1 VGLALSALAPACA
14 LAADPPDQPPP
25 AAKTKTDLSE
35 VVVNG
40 IPYRETVLPT
50 RLTSNSSYGLN
61 LSVMDTPRN
70 TTLLSTAQLE
80 TLNIQD
86 PRAFSYLT
94 SSSYTDSAF
103 GTPNIPRIRGQYADV
118 FYNGMRYSFTDN
130 GYGAPVNFDSID
142 NISITKGPANVIDGP
157 GPGVGG
163 EVDFLTKRPSLTRFS
178 ATADVTL
185 DTLGNHRWLV
195 DLSAPLV
202 DDRLGLRISYSGEN
216 SANTYFYG
224 HYMHKNAV
232 YVALRWKPNNNYQ
245 ADFNTEINVE
255 QYTEEVGINRVNQAL
270 IDHGAY
276 LQGAPFGE
284 LNSTAFGG
292 SPIPIGSPGNPYSP
306 VAPILTETD
315 LTSAV
320 RINPRVTIDQ
330 TPGVSSRALLYTA
343 QLIQTYDFNGRLS
356 LENNTFFA
364 FQNSDNQEPYYYAD
378 VSNGSYTIENRLD
391 LKGDFDLPV
400 GSASLRNQFVVGG
413 AFRFAHTNYISD
425 FSAETVSV
433 YDLTSHAALWTYNGA
448 YQLAL
453 ADAFLYKT
461 PFGRIQY
468 GTPGR
473 DSTNG
478 ANTGISDVDDGGL
491 FFQDRIEL
499 TPQVSALF
507 GGRIDALQDHTTDPL
522 GGAVCANCF
531 TDLPQSHTT
540 GVYGVGD
547 VNLSL
552 VYRPRSWVSGYLTF
566 DWTQSVNPNG
576 GEGGINA
583 YGQVPDATLFR
594 GTSYLYEAGLKFDL
608 MGDKLFAGG
617 AVFDQ
622 KHAVPV
628 GAGGAQLDQ
637 ANIRGLEAEMNYQPT
652 RRFYATASY
661 SFIQTTLS
669 NPAPFYDYPAAP
681 GTNIDGAALFAI
693 FYPGQK
699 YQDPGAPEHVFN
711 VLANYKFANGLGVRG
726 GAQVTGPIHTTV
738 SGRINVD
745 ATDNQFGQFI
755 ALVPQSIVNNNG
767 YYKSPVIPWQY
778 TLNAAVFYEVGKYT
792 LTLSVYNLT
801 DARNWQPS
809 PSLYGNDFLVLSDP
823 RTVEVRLQA
832 KF

>member
-1 VGLALSALAPACA
+1 MQQPQTSLAVGRSGDLGGARRRRGPLPRATAVGLALVALAPAWA
-14 LAADPPDQPPP
+14 LAADPPTQTPPP
-25 AAKTKTDLSE
+25 AKTKTDLSE

-50 RLTSNSSYGLN
+50 RLSSNSSYGLN
-61 LSVMDTPRN
+61 LNVMDTPRN

-202 DDRLGLRISYSGEN
+202 DDQLGLRVSYSGEN
-216 SANTYFYG
+216 STNTYFYG

-232 YVALRWKPNNNYQ
+232 YVALRWKPTNNYQ
-245 ADFNTEINVE
+245 ADFNTEVNVE

-306 VAPILTETD
+306 VAPILTEID

-343 QLIQTYDFNGRLS
+343 QLIQTYDFNGHLS

-378 VSNGSYTIENRLD
+378 ESNGSYTIENRLD

-400 GSASLRNQFVVGG
+400 GSASVRNQFVVGG
-413 AFRFAHTNYISD
+413 DLPLRPHQLHQRLQRRDGVGLRSD
-425 FSAETVSV
+425 QPCGAL
-433 YDLTSHAALWTYNGA
+433 DLQRRLPVG
-448 YQLAL
+448 
-453 ADAFLYKT
+453 
-461 PFGRIQY
+461 
-468 GTPGR
+468 PGR
-473 DSTNG
+473 R
-478 ANTGISDVDDGGL
+478 L
-491 FFQDRIEL
+491 
-499 TPQVSALF
+499 P
-507 GGRIDALQDHTTDPL
+507 LQD
-522 GGAVCANCF
+522 AVRPHPVRHA
-531 TDLPQSHTT
+531 
-540 GVYGVGD
+540 
-547 VNLSL
+547 
-552 VYRPRSWVSGYLTF
+552 RPRRH
-566 DWTQSVNPNG
+566 QR
-576 GEGGINA
+576 
-583 YGQVPDATLFR
+583 GQ
-594 GTSYLYEAGLKFDL
+594 Y
-608 MGDKLFAGG
+608 
-617 AVFDQ
+617 
-622 KHAVPV
+622 
-628 GAGGAQLDQ
+628 
-637 ANIRGLEAEMNYQPT
+637 
-652 RRFYATASY
+652 RR
-661 SFIQTTLS
+661 L
-669 NPAPFYDYPAAP
+669 
-681 GTNIDGAALFAI
+681 
-693 FYPGQK
+693 
-699 YQDPGAPEHVFN
+699 
-711 VLANYKFANGLGVRG
+711 R
-726 GAQVTGPIHTTV
+726 
-738 SGRINVD
+738 R
-745 ATDNQFGQFI
+745 
-755 ALVPQSIVNNNG
+755 
-767 YYKSPVIPWQY
+767 
-778 TLNAAVFYEVGKYT
+778 
-792 LTLSVYNLT
+792 
-801 DARNWQPS
+801 R
-809 PSLYGNDFLVLSDP
+809 
-823 RTVEVRLQA
+823 
-832 KF
+832 